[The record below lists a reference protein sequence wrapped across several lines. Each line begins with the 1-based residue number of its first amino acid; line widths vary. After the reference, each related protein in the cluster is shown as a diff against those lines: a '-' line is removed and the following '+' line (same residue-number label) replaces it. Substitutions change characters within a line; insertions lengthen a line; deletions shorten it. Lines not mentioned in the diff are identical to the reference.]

1 MKNILKNKLNLFL
14 FFILLINILYIKNIS
29 YFELE
34 ILKNSF
40 NINWIPTYS
49 IYRQEV
55 IESKYLLDKNKI
67 KKFNLSEKIIGPGSN
82 YCCKSTEAVDESDK
96 YTFFRTITYNFPS
109 RFDLKSKY
117 FLFYKNEETSKECK
131 EIDEGK
137 YLKLLKC

>member
-117 FLFYKNEETSKECK
+117 SGF
-131 EIDEGK
+131 
-137 YLKLLKC
+137 